1 MMFFYFQMDNLNLF
15 ANVLGISFI
24 DKLISTGSLF
34 IYLLLF
40 GLFLF
45 LSFFIVKKLSFKIH
59 LFILLCYLCSLVY
72 IYHKQESLLSSNISQ
87 EDFVIVTNNLNSNN
101 KYFKE
106 LVKTSSSKESLAY
119 FLEREFGY
127 NGLLKQKYINKYQLF
142 RDYFYFKDKIS
153 ISFIKNKKIKN
164 EYNISCKEL
173 PNLSPF
179 YPKGSVAYSYEEIFL
194 QKILFECG
202 Y

>member
-142 RDYFYFKDKIS
+142 RDYFYFKDKTS